1 MAMQLAA
8 LDILITKGGFAP
20 ESARAIGEA
29 VDLEIE
35 RSRNS
40 LATGQQLTDTRL
52 VLEKQLTVLEG
63 KLTDTRL
70 ALEKQITDTRLELE
84 KQITDTRLELQRK
97 IESVR
102 QELTDRCNKLEHK
115 IEQVRLELL
124 AKLEAT
130 KSEVLRWMFVAMTS
144 QTVVLVGLMR
154 LFK

>member
-35 RSRNS
+35 RSRES

-52 VLEKQLTVLEG
+52 MLEG

-70 ALEKQITDTRLELE
+70 TLEGKLTETRQKLE
-84 KQITDTRLELQRK
+84 QK
-97 IESVR
+97 IEDFR
-102 QELTDRCNKLEHK
+102 RDLEQK
-115 IEQVRLELL
+115 IEAVRFELKAEIAAVL
-124 AKLEAT
+124 VKLEAT
-130 KSEVLRWMFVAMTS
+130 KSEILRWMFVAMTG
-144 QTVVLVGLMR
+144 QTIVLVGLIR
-154 LFK
+154 LLK